1 MIGIDDFLM
10 FSDRTLEGMR
20 QAIAG
25 LTHEEINWLPPL
37 PDPNS
42 AYQLV
47 IHSTSAAQWWTSHV
61 VLGGPADRD
70 RDAEFVSSGSTAEAV
85 EAIDRLQRH
94 LHEVGPQLAATHH
107 LAVEIRRD
115 NPSTEPWTVGAA
127 MIHVYEEL
135 AQHLG
140 HIEITVDLAR
150 RG

>member
-1 MIGIDDFLM
+1 VIGIDDFLV

-20 QAIAG
+20 QAIDG

-47 IHSTSAAQWWTSHV
+47 IHATSAAQWWTSHV
-61 VLGGPADRD
+61 VLGGPVDRD

-94 LHEVGPQLAATHH
+94 LHELGPQLAAADN
-107 LAVEIRRD
+107 LAVEIQRD
-115 NPSTEPWTVGAA
+115 DPPTEPWTVGAA

-140 HIEITVDLAR
+140 HLEITVDLAR